1 MIEHAAGR
9 AEPKSS
15 LFSDSSDISYT
26 LMKVIGVSERNPGS
40 ERGRIIYSD
49 EDLIDQLGAPLLQFF
64 TIELMRCVRCRLV
77 AKDERSWCQ
86 VQCDVATRYNS
97 YLFLQYITT
106 RSDIV

>member
-49 EDLIDQLGAPLLQFF
+49 EDLIDPNWGLTSVSP
-64 TIELMRCVRCRLV
+64 TIIG
-77 AKDERSWCQ
+77 
-86 VQCDVATRYNS
+86 RY
-97 YLFLQYITT
+97 IAA
-106 RSDIV
+106 